1 MKRTVNRFP
10 DESVMGS
17 ELWVQSY
24 GFRVMEGSS
33 WFLVFGSWLRGIG
46 PVPDGPRVL
55 IEGPLKKLDNRNF
68 PPYICNQLLI
78 LLLKFLI
85 MVISCVNF
93 NQTGT
98 ST

>member
-1 MKRTVNRFP
+1 MRIECPPMVP
-10 DESVMGS
+10 ESFIECPPS
-17 ELWVQSY
+17 TY
-24 GFRVMEGSS
+24 
-33 WFLVFGSWLRGIG
+33 RGG
-46 PVPDGPRVL
+46 G
-55 IEGPLKKLDNRNF
+55 LKKLDNRNF